1 MLSGSQDAALSYD
14 NYATLLES
22 SKSAYYTGEE
32 FEGALVL
39 GRTDQATSP
48 ARVELTLDGRPL
60 TKDQYEI
67 SGGKINLKVNAGT
80 PGDHVIEGKLIY
92 MFSGEEQEGEVNQ
105 SFTTSSRPTDA
116 VISADKMNVVYRG
129 GDKPLTNAVLG
140 VTCNHVTTTGH
151 DV

>member
-48 ARVELTLDGRPL
+48 ARVELTLEGRPL

-67 SGGKINLKVNAGT
+67 SGGKINWRVSAGT
-80 PGDHVIEGKLIY
+80 PGDHVVEGKLIY
-92 MFSGEEQEGEVNQ
+92 MFRGEEQEVEENQ
-105 SFTTSSRPTDA
+105 SVTTISRRTYA
-116 VISADKMNVVYRG
+116 VIRADKTIVV
-129 GDKPLTNAVLG
+129 
-140 VTCNHVTTTGH
+140 H
-151 DV
+151 